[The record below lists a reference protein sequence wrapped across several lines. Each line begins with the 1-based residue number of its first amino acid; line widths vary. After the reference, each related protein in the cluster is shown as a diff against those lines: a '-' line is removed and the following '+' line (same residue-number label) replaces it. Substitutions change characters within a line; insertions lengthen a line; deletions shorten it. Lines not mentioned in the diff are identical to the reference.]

1 MGMGM
6 VMDMGMGMDMGMC
19 MDMGMG
25 IGTGTEPWV
34 RVQFFFYTLYLYF
47 KNVAYILRV
56 YEYVGIGTRKWVRL
70 CTGTRGEVWVRA
82 SRLRDERYR

>member
-6 VMDMGMGMDMGMC
+6 GM
-19 MDMGMG
+19 
-25 IGTGTEPWV
+25 GTGTEPWV
-34 RVQFFFYTLYLYF
+34 QVQIVLYLYF